1 MNQPH
6 VNHFADRLNSAIK
19 KKQTPLVVGLD
30 PRVDQLPKPLS
41 VNNPEDFAAVAKA
54 YCKFACEII
63 DVVADLV
70 PAVKPQSAFFE
81 QAGPD
86 GMVALS
92 RVIDHARANGLLVIM
107 DAKRGDIGS
116 TATAYAKAFLGVK
129 PVSAWGCDALTVNPY
144 LGDDSLEPFVT
155 AANETGSGIFVL
167 AKTSNPGSRTIQDQR
182 VGDEALY
189 GIVARQIE
197 SLSAQHVGKTGYGNI
212 GAVVGATHPEQ
223 LSELREAMPTTLFL
237 IPGFGAQG
245 GTAQDVAGGL
255 DENGLGG
262 IINSSRGIIFAHEK
276 ERYQELTSWQ
286 AAVEQATLDAIDQI
300 ADGTSASRLRLT

>member
-1 MNQPH
+1 MTLPH
-6 VNHFADRLNSAIK
+6 LKHFADRLNDAIK
-19 KKQTPLVVGLD
+19 AKQTPLVVGLD
-30 PRVDQLPKPLS
+30 PRVGQLPESLA
-41 VNNPEDFAAVAKA
+41 VTNPEDFSAVAKA
-54 YCKFACEII
+54 YCKFSCEII
-63 DVVADLV
+63 DAVADHV

-86 GMVALS
+86 GMIALG
-92 RVIDHARANGLLVIM
+92 RVVDHARANGLLVIM

-144 LGDDSLEPFVT
+144 LGDDSLDPFVT

-182 VGDEALY
+182 VGDQALFE
-189 GIVARQIE
+189 IVARQIE
-197 SLSAQHVGKTGYGNI
+197 SLSAQHVGESGYGNI

-223 LSELREAMPTTLFL
+223 LAKLRYKMPTTIFL

-245 GTAQDVAGGL
+245 GTAQDVACGL

-276 ERYQELTSWQ
+276 EQYKEMANWQ
-286 AAVEQATLDAIDQI
+286 AAVEQATIDAIDLI
-300 ADGTSASRLRLT
+300 ADGTSASKLRTC